1 MRALKLDGQSLTL
14 DGRAESPEAGPGEA
28 LVRPVLVG
36 LSPGDADAL
45 RKRNGAAP
53 FIPGSEFVGVVE
65 RLHQTADNAER
76 RRLEGKRVVASPIIV
91 CGECDLCRAGLSSHC
106 RSRRVLG
113 RPGVGGW
120 DGCLAERI
128 HLPVRNL
135 CAAPPGVDDD
145 RAVFAWAVASA
156 LHAAQ
161 VVRVQGK
168 QYVTVLG
175 DTVEGLL
182 TAQVI
187 ARLNASVRVLG
198 SRPERLALCE
208 KWLGGIKHRSIDE
221 AGRRQDQDVV
231 VECTGSPAGLA
242 TALQLVRSRGT
253 IVLAGAPRHPGAADL
268 SPVVEHEIT
277 LVGCRAGPIGEA
289 LGLLER
295 AEIDAVSLI
304 GRRFRLAE
312 ASAAFTAASDPAAL
326 RVLVE
331 I

>member
-1 MRALKLDGQSLTL
+1 MRALKFDGQTLAL
-14 DGRAESPEAGPGEA
+14 DGRAESPELGPGEA
-28 LVRPVLVG
+28 VVRPLRVG
-36 LSPGDADAL
+36 LSPGDVDAV
-45 RKRNGAAP
+45 RKRGGAP
-53 FIPGSEFVGVVE
+53 FIPGSEFVGIVE
-65 RLHQTADNAER
+65 RLHESVDGVER
-76 RRLEGKRVVASPIIV
+76 RRLEGRRVVASPIIV
-91 CGECDLCRAGLSSHC
+91 CGACDLCRAGLSSHC
-106 RSRRVLG
+106 RSRRTLG
-113 RPGVGGW
+113 RPGGW
-120 DGCLAERI
+120 DGCLAERTR
-128 HLPVRNL
+128 LPTRNL
-135 CAAPPGVDDD
+135 WVAPPGVDDD

-231 VECTGSPAGLA
+231 VECTGSTAGVA
-242 TALQLVRSRGT
+242 TALQLVRPRGT
-253 IVLAGAPRHPGAADL
+253 IVLVRDPGAADL
-268 SPVVEHEIT
+268 SPVVENEIT
-277 LVGCRAGPIGEA
+277 LVGCRAGPIPEA

-304 GRRFRLAE
+304 GRRFRLTE
-312 ASAAFTAASDPAAL
+312 APAAFAAASEPGAL